1 MKRRKPAKSRDRND
15 FRVKVHPNLLRGF
28 GRPSDFLVE
37 RNPDL
42 AERAISGIEKALMI
56 LQDFPLRPDALPRM
70 VRCCVVVPF
79 GPAGYD
85 ILLKVIDEATVIVLA
100 VGHHREEDYH

>member
-1 MKRRKPAKSRDRND
+1 
-15 FRVKVHPNLLRGF
+15 
-28 GRPSDFLVE
+28 
-37 RNPDL
+37 
-42 AERAISGIEKALMI
+42 MI

>member
-1 MKRRKPAKSRDRND
+1 MTFESKYTQTFYED
-15 FRVKVHPNLLRGF
+15 L

-56 LQDFPLRPDALPRM
+56 LQDFPLRPDAFPRM

-79 GPAGYD
+79 GPAGYV